1 MWNNSL
7 LPSCGSTRAVEE
19 VQLMAEKV
27 MQGSSCCGTHVQV
40 THLCFGAQTKVEM
53 AGEDSSNK
61 RLNGFRH
68 EELFMQER
76 LSRLALLRDSK
87 NREIEFSEKQM

>member
-1 MWNNSL
+1 
-7 LPSCGSTRAVEE
+7 
-19 VQLMAEKV
+19 MAAKV

-87 NREIEFSEKQM
+87 NREIEFSEKQVMGKGNLDSSAYFSLSHKADQ